1 MVEKWIFRYKT
12 AYSNFSTTSDRRN
25 LGTVDDASLDFF
37 YKEKHGQTT
46 CHPPFI
52 IIIIIIIIIIEARTS
67 SSIFIKLSMLGL

>member
-12 AYSNFSTTSDRRN
+12 PYSNFSTTSDRRN

-52 IIIIIIIIIIEARTS
+52 IIIIIIEARTS